1 MRFAWEG
8 CEALEKEFRMEAMHG
23 EECQYTTSKQVQ
35 AWFLRR
41 SRALW
46 KAKYTHL
53 KADEKRL
60 KNRVNDVTRSR
71 ERWRE
76 ESEQMTARV
85 RELEAEVAALQQQL
99 AALKKDGLRAAG
111 SAG

>member
-1 MRFAWEG
+1 MDATR
-8 CEALEKEFRMEAMHG
+8 CEEREPE
-23 EECQYTTSKQVQ
+23 YSTSKQVQ

-46 KAKYTHL
+46 KKKYTRL

-60 KNRVNDVTRSR
+60 KNRVNDVTKSR

-76 ESEQMTARV
+76 ESEQMTSRV

>member
-1 MRFAWEG
+1 MDATQ
-8 CEALEKEFRMEAMHG
+8 CEEREPE
-23 EECQYTTSKQVQ
+23 YSTSKQVQ

-46 KAKYTHL
+46 KKKYMQL

-60 KNRVNDVTRSR
+60 KNRVNDVTNSR

-76 ESEQMTARV
+76 ELEQMTSRV
-85 RELEAEVAALQQQL
+85 QELEAEVAALQQQL
-99 AALKKDGLRAAG
+99 AALKKDGLRAAR

>member
-1 MRFAWEG
+1 MDATH
-8 CEALEKEFRMEAMHG
+8 CEERQPE
-23 EECQYTTSKQVQ
+23 YTTSKQVQ
-35 AWFLRR
+35 AWFLKR

-46 KAKYTHL
+46 KKKYGQL

-60 KNRVNDVTRSR
+60 KNRVNDVTKSR

-76 ESEQMTARV
+76 EAEQSKTRV

-111 SAG
+111 SAR